1 MITSRRLLSLF
12 FALAFLFFFGCDGG
26 GTTPGGN
33 TYDIGSSAA
42 GSGIS
47 SARVFVPSGSGQ
59 TGAATV
65 SGGFT
70 NNKEQFYWLAQRLQ
84 SGGIIA
90 MAISASNN
98 SSISGY
104 ERAHR
109 DGMNLLASENTN
121 SRSAINGRV
130 GKRGIMGFS
139 MGGGAVINLG
149 SLAGVSAVVA
159 MAPYSPDTPSRNHTA
174 ATMIFTGTSDM
185 TAPARMGEGAYNNLP
200 STTPRLY
207 ASLSG
212 KSHMYWMN
220 NSRPGSEADFIVAW
234 AQYYLNDDQAAYSV
248 FSRGAGSGMTNYKFN
263 PGSGDGGGGT
273 DPGGCN

>member
-1 MITSRRLLSLF
+1 MKTARKILPLMLT
-12 FALAFLFFFGCDGG
+12 LAVLFFFAACDTGS
-26 GTTPGGN
+26 GTGN

-47 SARVFVPSGSGQ
+47 SARVFVPAGTNV

-70 NNKEQFYWLAQRLQ
+70 NNKEQFYWLAEKLQ
-84 SGGIIA
+84 AGGIIA

-109 DGMNLLASENTN
+109 DGVSLLASENSN
-121 SRSAINGRV
+121 SRSSINGRV

-149 SLAGVSAVVA
+149 TLAGVDAVVA
-159 MAPYSPDTPSRNHTA
+159 MAPYSPSTPSRNHNA
-174 ATMIFTGTSDM
+174 ATMILTGTSDT
-185 TAPARMGEGAYNNLP
+185 TAPARMGEGAYDRLP
-200 STTPRLY
+200 SSTPRLY
-207 ASLSG
+207 ASLRST
-212 KSHMYWMN
+212 SHMYWMN

-234 AQYYLNDDQAAYSV
+234 AQHYLNGDQAAYNV

-263 PGSGDGGGGT
+263 PGSGGNGDT
-273 DPGGCN
+273 PPAGCN